1 MLFLSVEVDG
11 PISGGAGQIKG
22 VKLPMAEKAFEP
34 VSIMGQQI
42 FGLPVDRETLFSN
55 HKDIYKKRIENR
67 QRKFIVKLP
76 FLKSFLKTGEKI
88 LLVST
93 GYSPITSLAQYATG
107 FLFVY
112 LKRSLFVFTNHR
124 IFHVPTTPNY
134 KFKNSI
140 AQIHYDGCQSISL
153 KGGTLVVEYAKFG
166 KMEKFK
172 AIALSERKKIR
183 ALLKGKP
190 LSGTKS
196 QLGER
201 FHLCPQCTRPLT
213 AAKYVCESCQL
224 KFKNKIVAYIL
235 AILFPGGGYFY
246 IRHYLLGLLDA
257 IVEIFLLL
265 YIAVTLENVLN
276 KVEGSMVDMLVLGA
290 IFVAV
295 KIISVIHSTHFIEE
309 FIPRKKETQAN
320 PATAKPRPQNQN
332 QKTEDSK

>member
-1 MLFLSVEVDG
+1 MLFLILEVDG
-11 PISGGAGQIKG
+11 PLSGGAGQMKG
-22 VKLPMAEKAFEP
+22 AKLPMAEKAFEP

-67 QRKFIVKLP
+67 QRKLIVKLP
-76 FLKSFLKTGEKI
+76 FLKPFLKTGEKI

-112 LKRSLFVFTNHR
+112 LKRSLFVFTNQR
-124 IFHVPTTPNY
+124 IFQVPTTPNY
-134 KFKNSI
+134 KFKQSI
-140 AQIHYDGCQSISL
+140 SQIFYTGCQSIEL
-153 KGGTLVVEYAKFG
+153 KGGTLVVAYAKLG
-166 KMEKFK
+166 KMEKFR

-183 ALLKGKP
+183 ALLKQMP
-190 LSGTKS
+190 HSGTQS

-213 AAKYVCESCQL
+213 VAKYICASCQL

-246 IRHYLLGLLDA
+246 VRQNLLGLLDA

-265 YIAVTLENVLN
+265 YIAMTLEDVLN
-276 KVEGSMVDMLVLGA
+276 KVEGSMVDMLVPAA

-309 FIPRKKETQAN
+309 FIPRKKEIQAN
-320 PATAKPRPQNQN
+320 PAAAKSRPQNQN
-332 QKTEDSK
+332 QKTDNGK

>member
-1 MLFLSVEVDG
+1 
-11 PISGGAGQIKG
+11 
-22 VKLPMAEKAFEP
+22 MAEKAFEP

-67 QRKFIVKLP
+67 QRKLIVKLP
-76 FLKSFLKTGEKI
+76 FLKPFLKTGEKI

-124 IFHVPTTPNY
+124 IFQVPTTPNY
-134 KFKNSI
+134 KFKQSI
-140 AQIHYDGCQSISL
+140 SQIFYTGCQSIEL
-153 KGGTLVVEYAKFG
+153 KGGTLVVAYAKLG
-166 KMEKFK
+166 KMEKFR

-183 ALLKGKP
+183 ALLKQMP
-190 LSGTKS
+190 HSGTQS

-213 AAKYVCESCQL
+213 AAKYVCASCQL

-265 YIAVTLENVLN
+265 YIAVTLEDVLN
-276 KVEGSMVDMLVLGA
+276 KVEGSMVDMLVLA
-290 IFVAV
+290 LFLWPS
-295 KIISVIHSTHFIEE
+295 KLSRL
-309 FIPRKKETQAN
+309 FIPPILLKNLFPEKKRSRPIRPPRN
-320 PATAKPRPQNQN
+320 PRPQNQN
-332 QKTEDSK
+332 QKTDNGK